1 MKILVVGS
9 GFKENAIVWKLSQNP
24 GVEQIYCTPGNPGI
38 AKYAQ
43 CVDIKDNEIERIAEF
58 AEENKIDL
66 TIATSQIAIFWGIVN
81 HFTEKGL
88 QIFGP
93 TKEAAKLE
101 SSKSFLKKFLHKNK
115 IPTCEYHIFSRA
127 SQAVEYAKDAKYP
140 LIIKYDTRSEGRGVF
155 LCDNFSQAK
164 VIIEKSF
171 ESLCKSLII
180 EKYEQGK
187 MFSLPIITDG
197 YNAVPLSPCFAYKR
211 ALEGNAGVFTSGMG
225 AYAPIPFMDA
235 TLEGKIAE
243 KIVFPLIDAL
253 IAENLV
259 FSGILSIEMIL
270 DEKDN
275 PKVMGVNSTISDME
289 AMVSLPLLETD
300 LYSILYSTTIGALG
314 DEFETFEIYN
324 NHSVAVVLTSGG
336 YISEPAK
343 GAEILGLDNFEEDE
357 DDLCIFQS
365 DTKKN
370 ICAET
375 VVNGTKV
382 IAVASSAS
390 TLHRACSNVYDAIN
404 EIDFKNKRYRR
415 DIVKN
420 LVKEDYLFM

>member
-9 GFKENAIVWKLSQNP
+9 GFKENVFVWKLSQNSSIKK
-24 GVEQIYCTPGNPGI
+24 IYCTPGNPGI

-58 AEENKIDL
+58 VQDNEIDL
-66 TIATSQIAIFWGIVN
+66 TIATSKIAILWGIVN
-81 HFTEKGL
+81 HFNEKGL

-115 IPTCEYHIFSRA
+115 IPTCEYHLFSRA
-127 SQAVEYAKDAKYP
+127 SQAVDYTKDAKYP

-155 LCDNFSQAK
+155 LCDNSSQAK
-164 VIIEKSF
+164 IIIEKSF
-171 ESLCKSLII
+171 ESLCKSLVI
-180 EKYEQGK
+180 ENYEQGRI
-187 MFSLPIITDG
+187 FSLPIITDG
-197 YNAVPLSPCFAYKR
+197 YNAVPLSPCYIYKR

-225 AYAPIPFMDA
+225 AYAPVPFMDA
-235 TLEGKIAE
+235 ALESKIAQ

-253 IAENLV
+253 ASDNLV
-259 FSGILSIEMIL
+259 FSGILSIEMTL

-275 PKVMGVNSTISDME
+275 PKVMGINSTIGDME
-289 AMVSLPLLETD
+289 AMVALPLLETD
-300 LYSILYSTTIGALG
+300 LYGILYSTSIGAFC
-314 DEFETFEIYN
+314 DEFESFDISN
-324 NHSVAVVLTSGG
+324 NHSVAVLLSSGG

-343 GAEILGLDNFEEDE
+343 GSEILGLENFEDE
-357 DDLCIFQS
+357 EGLCVFQS

-370 ICAET
+370 ICSET
-375 VVNGTKV
+375 TVNGTKV
-382 IAVASSAS
+382 VCVISNAS
-390 TLHRACSNVYDAIN
+390 TLHRACSNVYEAIN

-420 LVKEDYLFM
+420 LVKEDNLFL